1 MIETTVLDYLS
12 GKLDVPVYMEEPEK
26 PPQEYVVIEKTGSGR
41 KNYINSAMLALQSYG
56 ATLYQAAE
64 LNEQVKAAMEDI
76 VDLDLISRAE
86 LNTDYNFTDT
96 QTKRYRYQAVYD
108 LIFF

>member
-1 MIETTVLDYLS
+1 
-12 GKLDVPVYMEEPEK
+12 
-26 PPQEYVVIEKTGSGR
+26 
-41 KNYINSAMLALQSYG
+41 MLALQSYG

-76 VDLDLISRAE
+76 VELDLISRAE